1 MSPEQ
6 SYPSA
11 HIDLEK
17 STAPVDLLPIIEK
30 YQNEITKLTSSL
42 GISTEADALNRLKEF
57 EAILK
62 GLVME
67 NAIQKNSLD
76 LDQERWKEI
85 DLRTTAPNTTSP
97 NNRRAEYPSP
107 CTNKITLPTLAE
119 LKTLNCLDSSDLERI
134 VELNQLFSFIRSMS
148 DEAKLKLMQ
157 LAPTVYLMYS
167 IILDNI
173 NRAISIDPTT
183 SFDAKTP
190 LTLPQLDA
198 MMRSEETSESN
209 FHCAAIFI
217 DFENLKGINDAI
229 GHRPTDEILYRGIF
243 VKFLEGIR
251 STDVCI
257 RWGGDEFVIFLTSQ
271 DNPDLEF
278 NSFLNMV
285 ASKVDLLSRI
295 KISEATLSSGEV
307 VSDLDAGFTIGVAAI
322 DAIKLGD
329 FLKCHPRHPSDT
341 LIGAADRAMY
351 QAKSSNTRQPK
362 PNTTDSTDP
371 FQPMVIPGSK
381 IQYAIYSA

>member
-11 HIDLEK
+11 HIDPER
-17 STAPVDLLPIIEK
+17 STAPIDLPSIIEEYRNK
-30 YQNEITKLTSSL
+30 IAELTLSP

-76 LDQERWKEI
+76 LDQERKEI

-119 LKTLNCLDSSDLERI
+119 LKTLNCLDSSDLKRI

-167 IILDNI
+167 MILDNI

-198 MMRSEETSESN
+198 MMRSEETPESN

-217 DFENLKGINDAI
+217 DFKNLKRINDTI
-229 GHRPTDEILYRGIF
+229 GHRLTDEILYKGIF

-295 KISEATLSSGEV
+295 KISEATISSGEV
-307 VSDLDAGFTIGVAAI
+307 VSDLDAGFTIGFAAI

-381 IQYAIYSA
+381 IHYAIYSA